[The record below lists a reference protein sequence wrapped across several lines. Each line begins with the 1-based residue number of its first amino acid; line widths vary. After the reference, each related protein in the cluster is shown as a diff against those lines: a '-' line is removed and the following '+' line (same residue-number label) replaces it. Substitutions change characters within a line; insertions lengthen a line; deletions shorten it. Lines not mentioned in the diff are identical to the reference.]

1 MKWIIGIGKNYK
13 RYIFGFLLI
22 NLVTML
28 ISLAS
33 AVAGRYVVDAAT
45 GFKSNLF
52 FRYILIMLVTTVVS
66 IVISSFSTMFSNYVN
81 EKFAFGIRAKMYD
94 RVQRS
99 SWQKL
104 TKYHSGDLLSRLSG
118 DVDTISSS
126 LVSIVPNAVV
136 TLIQLILIVVI
147 LLKYD
152 PVLVIIGL
160 IVGPVGLIATVLF
173 RKKYAYYQTQL
184 KQSNSEYYAFMQE
197 TLSNS
202 SVVKSFQLEEQNNER
217 FRKIRDERMKLVVRS
232 ARLNSIMSSLMRLVY
247 SVGYVVTFSWCA
259 YNLTTA
265 TTFINEAGIEVATY
279 TYGTM
284 TLFLALVT
292 QIQNSIKT
300 LGTIVPQ
307 CYSLVVSA
315 KRIREITELESEE
328 YENLTT
334 MPKTVG
340 LRAEDVSFTYDGE
353 EAAVLKNL
361 RFDIPSGSRVGIVG
375 TSGAGKTT
383 FIRLLLSLVK
393 PDKGTL
399 EYIDE
404 NGNAEKVSG
413 CARRFISYVP
423 QGNTLMSGSVRE
435 NLLSG
440 NGAATDDEMWQ
451 ALEIAC
457 AADFLRKTP
466 KGLDT
471 VLTEDAGGLSEGQA
485 QRVAIAR
492 ALLRNRPVL
501 ILDEAT
507 SALDEGTEA
516 KIFER
521 ISAMNDR
528 TCFIITHRSSM
539 LKYCNMILEIGD
551 DGKAE
556 IK

>member
-1 MKWIIGIGKNYK
+1 
-13 RYIFGFLLI
+13 
-22 NLVTML
+22 ML

-393 PDKGTL
+393 PDNGTL
-399 EYIDE
+399 QYIDE
-404 NGNAEKVSG
+404 NGNAEAVSG
-413 CARRFISYVP
+413 SSRRFISYVP

-440 NGAATDDEMWQ
+440 NSDATDEEMWQ
-451 ALEIAC
+451 SLEVAC

-539 LKYCNMILEIGD
+539 LKYCNTILEIGD

>member
-1 MKWIIGIGKNYK
+1 M
-13 RYIFGFLLI
+13 I
-22 NLVTML
+22 NLVTMI

-33 AVAGRYVVDAAT
+33 AVASRYVVDAAT
-45 GFKSNLF
+45 GFKSELF

-66 IVISSFSTMFSNYVN
+66 IVISSFSTMFSSFVN

-94 RVQRS
+94 KVQRS

-104 TKYHSGDLLSRLSG
+104 TKYHSADLLSRLSG
-118 DVDTISSS
+118 DIDTISSS
-126 LVSIVPNAVV
+126 LISIVPNAVV

-152 PVLVIIGL
+152 PILALIGL
-160 IVGPVGLIATVLF
+160 VVGPVGLVATILF
-173 RKKYAYYQTQL
+173 RKKYASYQAKL

-202 SVVKSFQLEEQNNER
+202 GVVKSFQLEDKNNQR
-217 FRKIRDERMKLVVRS
+217 FRQIRDKRMKLIVRS

-247 SVGYVVTFSWCA
+247 SIGYVVTFSWCA
-259 YNLTTA
+259 YNLTTNN
-265 TTFINEAGIEVATY
+265 TGIY

-284 TLFLALVT
+284 TLFLVLVGQLQT
-292 QIQNSIKT
+292 SIKT
-300 LGTIVPQ
+300 LGSIVPQ

-315 KRIREITELESEE
+315 KRIREITEMEREE
-328 YENLTT
+328 YEEISTV
-334 MPKTVG
+334 PKTVG
-340 LRAEDVSFTYDGE
+340 LRAKDVSFAYEGDET
-353 EAAVLKNL
+353 AVLQDL
-361 RFDIPSGSRVGIVG
+361 SFEIPPNSRVGIVG

-393 PDKGTL
+393 PDNGTL
-399 EYIDE
+399 QYIDE
-404 NGNAEKVSG
+404 NGNAEEVSG
-413 CARRFISYVP
+413 SSRRFISYVP

-440 NGAATDDEMWQ
+440 KSDATDEEMWQ

-457 AADFLRKTP
+457 ASDFLSKTP

-492 ALLRNRPVL
+492 ALLRNKPVL

-516 KIFER
+516 KIFEC

-551 DGKAE
+551 DGKVNV
-556 IK
+556 K

>member
-1 MKWIIGIGKNYK
+1 M
-13 RYIFGFLLI
+13 LI

-353 EAAVLKNL
+353 ETAVLKNL
-361 RFDIPSGSRVGIVG
+361 RFDISSGSRVGIVG

-399 EYIDE
+399 QYIDE

-440 NGAATDDEMWQ
+440 NGDATDEEMWQ
-451 ALEIAC
+451 SLEVAC

-551 DGKAE
+551 DGEAE

>member
-1 MKWIIGIGKNYK
+1 
-13 RYIFGFLLI
+13 
-22 NLVTML
+22 ML

-33 AVAGRYVVDAAT
+33 AIASRYVVDAAT
-45 GFKSNLF
+45 GFKSEKF
-52 FRYILIMLVTTVVS
+52 FNYILIMLVTTVVS
-66 IVISSFSTMFSNYVN
+66 IVISSFSTMFSSFVN

-94 RVQRS
+94 KVQRS

-104 TKYHSGDLLSRLSG
+104 TKYHSADLLSRLSG
-118 DVDTISSS
+118 DIDTISSS
-126 LVSIVPNAVV
+126 LISIVPNAFV

-147 LLKYD
+147 LLQYD
-152 PVLVIIGL
+152 PVLVLIGII
-160 IVGPVGLIATVLF
+160 IGPVGLIATILF
-173 RKKYAYYQTQL
+173 RKKYASYQTKL

-202 SVVKSFQLEEQNNER
+202 GVVKSFQLEDKNNQR
-217 FRKIRDERMKLVVRS
+217 FQQIRDKRMKLIVRS

-247 SVGYVVTFSWCA
+247 SVGYVITFSWCA
-259 YNLTTA
+259 YNLTNNSA
-265 TTFINEAGIEVATY
+265 DVY

-284 TLFLALVT
+284 TLFLVLVG
-292 QIQNSIKT
+292 QLQNSIKS
-300 LGTIVPQ
+300 LGSIVPQ

-328 YENLTT
+328 YELIGTL
-334 MPKTVG
+334 PKTVG
-340 LRAEDVSFTYDGE
+340 LRAQGVNFTYDGDE
-353 EAAVLKNL
+353 TAVLSNL
-361 RFDIPSGSRVGIVG
+361 SFDIPPNSRVGIVG

-393 PDKGTL
+393 PDNGIL
-399 EYIDE
+399 QYIDE
-404 NGNAEKVSG
+404 NGNAEEVSG
-413 CARRFISYVP
+413 ASRRFISYVP

-440 NGAATDDEMWQ
+440 RSEATEEEMWH

-457 AADFLRKTP
+457 AADFIRKTP

-471 VLTEDAGGLSEGQA
+471 VLSEDAGGLSEGQA

-492 ALLRNRPVL
+492 ALLRNKPVL

-539 LKYCNMILEIGD
+539 LRYCNTILEID
-551 DGKAE
+551 EEGKAT

>member
-1 MKWIIGIGKNYK
+1 M
-13 RYIFGFLLI
+13 LI

-353 EAAVLKNL
+353 ETAVLKNL

-383 FIRLLLSLVK
+383 LF
-393 PDKGTL
+393 
-399 EYIDE
+399 
-404 NGNAEKVSG
+404 
-413 CARRFISYVP
+413 
-423 QGNTLMSGSVRE
+423 
-435 NLLSG
+435 
-440 NGAATDDEMWQ
+440 
-451 ALEIAC
+451 AC
-457 AADFLRKTP
+457 FCPL
-466 KGLDT
+466 
-471 VLTEDAGGLSEGQA
+471 
-485 QRVAIAR
+485 
-492 ALLRNRPVL
+492 
-501 ILDEAT
+501 
-507 SALDEGTEA
+507 
-516 KIFER
+516 
-521 ISAMNDR
+521 
-528 TCFIITHRSSM
+528 
-539 LKYCNMILEIGD
+539 
-551 DGKAE
+551 
-556 IK
+556 

>member
-1 MKWIIGIGKNYK
+1 
-13 RYIFGFLLI
+13 
-22 NLVTML
+22 ML

-33 AVAGRYVVDAAT
+33 AIASRYVVDAAT
-45 GFKSNLF
+45 GFKSEKF
-52 FRYILIMLVTTVVS
+52 FNYILIMLVTTIVS
-66 IVISSFSTMFSNYVN
+66 ILISSFSTMFSSFVN

-104 TKYHSGDLLSRLSG
+104 TKYHSADLLSRLSG
-118 DVDTISSS
+118 DIDTISSS
-126 LVSIVPNAVV
+126 LISIVPNAVV

-147 LLKYD
+147 LIQYD
-152 PVLVIIGL
+152 PVLVLIGII
-160 IVGPVGLIATVLF
+160 IGPVGLIATVLF
-173 RKKYAYYQTQL
+173 RKKYASYQTKL
-184 KQSNSEYYAFMQE
+184 RQSNSEYYAFMQE

-202 SVVKSFQLEEQNNER
+202 GVVKSFQLEDENNQR
-217 FRKIRDERMKLVVRS
+217 FQKIRDKRMKLIVRS

-247 SVGYVVTFSWCA
+247 SIGYVITFSWCA
-259 YNLTTA
+259 YNLT
-265 TTFINEAGIEVATY
+265 NNGVGVY

-284 TLFLALVT
+284 TLFLVLVG
-292 QIQNSIKT
+292 QLQNSIKT
-300 LGTIVPQ
+300 LGSIVPQ
-307 CYSLVVSA
+307 CYSLIVSA

-328 YENLTT
+328 NENIDT
-334 MPKTVG
+334 MPKTICLKAQGVN
-340 LRAEDVSFTYDGE
+340 FTYDGDE
-353 EAAVLKNL
+353 IPVLQDL
-361 RFDIPSGSRVGIVG
+361 TFDILPNSRVGIVG

-393 PDKGTL
+393 PDNGTL
-399 EYIDE
+399 QYIDE
-404 NGNAEKVSG
+404 NGNAEEVS
-413 CARRFISYVP
+413 AASRRFISYVP

-440 NGAATDDEMWQ
+440 RSDATDEEMWQ
-451 ALEIAC
+451 ALGIAC
-457 AADFLRKTP
+457 AADFIRKTP

-471 VLTEDAGGLSEGQA
+471 VLSEDAGGLSEGQA

-492 ALLRNRPVL
+492 ALLRNKPVL

-521 ISAMNDR
+521 ICAMNDR

-539 LKYCNMILEIGD
+539 LKYCNTILEIGD
-551 DGKAE
+551 DGKATV
-556 IK
+556 K

>member
-1 MKWIIGIGKNYK
+1 
-13 RYIFGFLLI
+13 
-22 NLVTML
+22 ML

-33 AVAGRYVVDAAT
+33 AVASRYVVDAAT
-45 GFKSNLF
+45 GFKSEKF
-52 FRYILIMLVTTVVS
+52 FNYILIMLVTTVVS
-66 IVISSFSTMFSNYVN
+66 IIISSFSTMFSSFVN

-104 TKYHSGDLLSRLSG
+104 TKYHSADLLSRLSG
-118 DVDTISSS
+118 DIDTISSS
-126 LVSIVPNAVV
+126 LISIVPNVVV
-136 TLIQLILIVVI
+136 TFVQVVLIVVI
-147 LLKYD
+147 LFRYD
-152 PVLVIIGL
+152 PILVLIGL
-160 IVGPVGLIATVLF
+160 IIGPVGLLATVLF
-173 RKKYAYYQTQL
+173 RRKYASYQAKL

-202 SVVKSFQLEEQNNER
+202 AVVKSFQLEDKNNQRFER
-217 FRKIRDERMKLVVRS
+217 IRDKRMKLIVRS

-247 SVGYVVTFSWCA
+247 SVGYVITFSWCA
-259 YNLTTA
+259 YNLTNNT
-265 TTFINEAGIEVATY
+265 EGIY

-284 TLFLALVT
+284 TLFLVLVG
-292 QIQNSIKT
+292 QLQNSIKT
-300 LGTIVPQ
+300 FGGIVPQ

-328 YENLTT
+328 YESIGTV
-334 MPKTVG
+334 PKTVG
-340 LRAEDVSFTYDGE
+340 LRAQGVNFTYDGDE
-353 EAAVLKNL
+353 IPVLNNL
-361 RFDIPSGSRVGIVG
+361 TFDIAPNSRVGIVG

-393 PDKGTL
+393 PDSGKL
-399 EYIDE
+399 QYVDE
-404 NGNAEKVSG
+404 NGNAEDVSG
-413 CARRFISYVP
+413 ASRRFISYVP

-440 NGAATDDEMWQ
+440 RNDATEEEMWQ

-457 AADFLRKTP
+457 ASEFVRKAS

-471 VLTEDAGGLSEGQA
+471 VLSEDAGGLSEGQA

-492 ALLRNRPVL
+492 ALLRNKPVL

-507 SALDEGTEA
+507 SALDESTES

-521 ISAMNDR
+521 ISSMNDR

-539 LKYCNMILEIGD
+539 LKYCNTILKID
-551 DGKAE
+551 DCGNAE
-556 IK
+556 IL